1 MKVLVTGALG
11 FIGSHVAKALHDKGY
26 EVVAIDV
33 ALDHGLYGM
42 RKKDLLDGIEFHR
55 MDISSDYSLEQLF
68 KTHNFDSVINLAAES
83 GVLRSRTE
91 PLNYVKTNVYGFTNI
106 LILAHKY
113 QVANFIYASSSSVYG
128 GAMQGKDQVRESEG
142 SDLPVSVYA
151 ATKKSNELI
160 AHGFYSME
168 GYPSIGLRFFTVYG
182 PYGRQDMAPWIFT
195 NKVFSDSE
203 ITLYNGGN
211 SYRDFTFIDDVVT
224 MIVKLAEKPNGQ
236 YRIFNIGS
244 EQPILVND
252 FLSLIEKYASKKAIT
267 KHAPLPKGDVVSTGA
282 YSNSIKEYLGVH
294 YYKFVNPETG
304 LKIFVDWYKEKIYNS

>member
-1 MKVLVTGALG
+1 MNVLVTGALG
-11 FIGSHVAKALHDKGY
+11 FIGSHVAKALHDKGH

-33 ALDHGLYGM
+33 ALDHGLYGR

-55 MDISSDYSLEQLF
+55 MDISSDYTLEQLF
-68 KTHNFDSVINLAAES
+68 KSSNFDVVINLAAES

-106 LILAHKY
+106 LVLAHKY
-113 QVANFIYASSSSVYG
+113 KVSNFIYASSSSVYG
-128 GAMQGKDQVRESEG
+128 GAMQGKDQVSETEG

-195 NKVFSDSE
+195 NKVLSGNE
-203 ITLYNGGN
+203 ITLYNGGQ
-211 SYRDFTFIDDVVT
+211 SYRDFTYIDDVVS
-224 MIVKLAEKPNGQ
+224 MIAKLAEKPNDR

-244 EQPILVND
+244 EHPILVNG

-267 KHAPLPKGDVVSTGA
+267 KDAPLPKGDVVSTGA
-282 YSNSIKEYLGVH
+282 YSNSIKEYLGVPD
-294 YYKFVNPETG
+294 YQFVNPETG
-304 LKIFVDWYKEKIYNS
+304 VKTFVDWYKEKIYNS